1 MAAKKLPQYIFEAL
15 IIAIVYLAGLFY
27 YGDLYKTNEPQ
38 FKFYQSYFF
47 SAVNIYCGSHPDIH
61 AYGSQA
67 VLTNDRIDLSKISCA
82 EIEKSPKQR
91 LSYFNGWHDTHPIL
105 STLIAYDWRLLAFS
119 WEALW
124 PIAGSLGSLVVL
136 SFYLIL
142 RCYGLP
148 WYASLVIFPA
158 TIPFN
163 FLEQNFYY
171 LRDFSKVPFILLS
184 FALLGILFK
193 SPLAYKLRLL
203 VLAASTA
210 VIAIGVGFRQDA
222 LVLLPTI
229 LAAIAF
235 TSSLKSGR
243 GILRFSGEIA
253 AIVFL
258 FWLASSIIGLLKTDQ
273 IEQLQGYPHFLVQ
286 GFADYFWGAA
296 HAETPGLS
304 FLALYSDML
313 AHAAVD
319 ANSSERVD
327 YFVSFDPNYTS
338 SGLDLVV
345 KYASLSAADMV
356 VRIFQA
362 LSSVSHN
369 YWIIKPV
376 GVWILLLLALVAA
389 GKWRLSFFLMFAI
402 LSLAAAGSLQ
412 FSPRHS
418 VHWIALDR
426 VLLVIIVA
434 SLLGALWQ
442 YATSHLD
449 TNMRLALCSA
459 VAGAVLVSGIVVA
472 SYFVQQASLTKLQS
486 DLAKLPW
493 FPSQEAYN
501 ARFPKN
507 VEAVVRFTIDT
518 NKCAGGRLQA
528 TMELEGEKVTRRLD
542 SLSSGVRYVYLA
554 VLDPAIDKMAVNIT
568 PQDCV
573 IDRSWGPLGDGS
585 IPPLQFFDPE
595 VALEGNTIARHFR
608 NLVSSLL

>member
-1 MAAKKLPQYIFEAL
+1 VAAKKFPQYFFEAF
-15 IIAIVYLAGLFY
+15 IVAVIYLTGLFY
-27 YGDLYKTNEPQ
+27 YGDLYKTNESQ

-67 VLTNDRIDLSKISCA
+67 IITNDRIDLSKISCA
-82 EIEKSPKQR
+82 EIEKSPRQR
-91 LSYFNGWHDTHPIL
+91 LSYFNGWHDTHPIF
-105 STLIAYDWRLLAFS
+105 STLIAYDWRLLDFS

-142 RCYGLP
+142 RCFGLP

-158 TIPFN
+158 TIPFDL
-163 FLEQNFYY
+163 LEQNFYY

-193 SPLAYKLRLL
+193 SPLSYKLRLS

-210 VIAIGVGFRQDA
+210 VIAIGIGFRQDA

-229 LAAIAF
+229 VAAAAF
-235 TSSLKSGR
+235 TSSLKSKR
-243 GILRFSGEIA
+243 GILLLSGEIA
-253 AIVFL
+253 AIVFC
-258 FWLASSIIGLLKTDQ
+258 FYLANSIIGLLKTGQ

-296 HAETPGLS
+296 HTKIPGIS

-313 AHAAVD
+313 AYAVVD
-319 ANSSERVD
+319 ANSSEKVS
-327 YFVSFDPNYTS
+327 YFISFDPNYTS

-345 KYASLSAADMV
+345 KYASLSAADMATRV
-356 VRIFQA
+356 FQG

-376 GVWILLLLALVAA
+376 GVWILLLLALVAV

-418 VHWIALDR
+418 LHWIALDR
-426 VLLVIIVA
+426 ALLVIITA
-434 SLLGALWQ
+434 ALLGALWQ

-449 TNMRLALCSA
+449 TKIRLALWSA
-459 VAGAVLVSGIVVA
+459 VAGAVLVSGTLVA
-472 SYFVQQASLTKLQS
+472 GYFVQQASLSKLQS

-507 VEAVVRFTIDT
+507 TEAIVRFTIDT
-518 NKCAGGRLQA
+518 NKCSGDKLQA
-528 TMELEGEKVTRRLD
+528 TLELEGEKVTRRLD
-542 SLSSGVRYVYLA
+542 SLGSGARYVYLA
-554 VLDPAIDKMAVNIT
+554 VLDPAIDKMAVNIA

-595 VALEGNTIARHFR
+595 VALKGNTIARHFR